1 MSKIHVNP
9 YVNFQGQA
17 REALEF
23 YQQILGG
30 KLNLYTVNKQGVSKQ
45 AEPGERI
52 TYGLLEADG
61 VHIIGSDGHPDYPA
75 KVGEN
80 MALALNGTDKDQ
92 IKSIFSGLAEGGTI
106 KMPLTKQPWG
116 AEVGWL
122 ADKFGMNWT
131 ISLDQ
136 A

>member
-1 MSKIHVNP
+1 MSKIHVSP

-23 YQQILGG
+23 YQQTLGG
-30 KLNLYTVNKQGVSKQ
+30 KLDLYTVDKQGASKP
-45 AEPGERI
+45 ATPGESI
-52 TYGLLEADG
+52 TYGRLDAEGALILA
-61 VHIIGSDGHPDYPA
+61 SDGHPDYPA

-80 MALALNGTDKDQ
+80 MALALGGTDKDR
-92 IKSIFSGLAEGGTI
+92 ITAIFNGLAEGGTV

-116 AEVGWL
+116 AEMGWL

-131 ISLDQ
+131 ISIDQ

>member
-1 MSKIHVNP
+1 MSKIQVSP

-30 KLNLYTVNKQGVSKQ
+30 KLNFYTVNKEGVAKPT
-45 AEPGERI
+45 EPGERI
-52 TYGLLEADG
+52 TYALLEAEG
-61 VHIIGSDGHPDYPA
+61 GHIIGSDGHPDYPA

-92 IKSIFSGLAEGGTI
+92 ITSIFNGLAEGGTI
-106 KMPLTKQPWG
+106 KMPLSKQPWG
-116 AEVGWL
+116 
-122 ADKFGMNWT
+122 
-131 ISLDQ
+131 
-136 A
+136 